1 MIQFDG
7 LIHKVKPWNV
17 LRANSVSSTTM
28 SDEPMF
34 GSEQILKEF
43 YLESREGQKK
53 YTVCFSEII
62 LFGVCVYI
70 HRETEIKSLAN
81 IFNTCC

>member
-17 LRANSVSSTTM
+17 LRANSVSCTTM

-34 GSEQILKEF
+34 GAEQILKEF

-53 YTVCFSEII
+53 DI
-62 LFGVCVYI
+62 LCVFLK
-70 HRETEIKSLAN
+70 EFCLGCVS
-81 IFNTCC
+81 IFIGKQRPKA

>member
-28 SDEPMF
+28 SDEPVF
-34 GSEQILKEF
+34 GSEQILQEF
-43 YLESREGQKK
+43 YLESREGQKNIL
-53 YTVCFSEII
+53 CFSEII

-70 HRETEIKSLAN
+70 HRETEIKSLSN